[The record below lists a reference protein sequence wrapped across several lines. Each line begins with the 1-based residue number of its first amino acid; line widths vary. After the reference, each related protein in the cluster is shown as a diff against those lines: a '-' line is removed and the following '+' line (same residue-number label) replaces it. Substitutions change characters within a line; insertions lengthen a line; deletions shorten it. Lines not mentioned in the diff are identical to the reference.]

1 MSRDFFP
8 GMGQGVAER
17 TVARLIL
24 TEQAKLEWAGTTE
37 VRLNPNDPRYRIWWS
52 ALNLTFPLLKLT
64 DDTTIKFMG
73 RDPETRR
80 ERWADVALRV
90 AEGNTSLDPNCF
102 DLEDLRYH
110 IAEGT
115 ILLSGR
121 HLQHGDIR
129 QKDRPMEVFTNC
141 STAMFRSLTFK
152 LLLSGSGVGSS
163 YDDDLITVDWT
174 KQPKV
179 VCTISDSHADVLSG
193 LITGYMTPREARHL
207 YRDDEVIYHR
217 VDDSREGWAKA
228 IEVIEE
234 ATHRGLTD
242 HVIILDFSDVR
253 GAGSPIKG
261 MQNRPASGPGPLM
274 GAITNVA
281 RLRGSSMAP
290 WKAAIFADH
299 YLAECVLVGGA
310 RRAARIATKFWKD
323 KGIFDFIDLKR
334 PLEYRGQPWD
344 KVDELAG
351 DDTYRPS
358 FLWSSNNS
366 VAVDDEFYEC
376 LRVARQSRRLGMPL
390 TDLQAWAWDLNEAM
404 KRRQYHDLTG
414 ETGFLNVSKLNVN
427 KEGLDR
433 YLLQPFAGSAK
444 YQTSSYFQRMQIELA
459 ERVLAHSYQFIVN
472 PCGEIVLFI
481 LGAFCV
487 IGDLALFHAKD
498 AHDEEL
504 AVRQIT
510 RALIRTNLMPSI
522 YETEVKRTNRIG
534 VSLTG
539 ILEWAFDR
547 YGLSFRDLIAFDPHE
562 YMTDANGERMPAPTE
577 KALRFWLRMKHLAN
591 IVDVEAEQYSA
602 ELGVVAPHTRRTI
615 KPAGTTS
622 KLFGLTEG
630 AHLPAL
636 REYLRWVQFRSDD
649 PLLDDYR
656 SKGYPV
662 RELKSYKGTTIV
674 GFPTAPVICTM
685 GDVVTAGEATPEEQF
700 RWLRLLET
708 FWIGR
713 EHGNQVS
720 YTLKYDPK
728 KVSFEQYSKVMDLNI
743 NTVRAVSVLPQVET
757 LSYEYQ
763 PEEPLTKERYE
774 VIVASIAD
782 QMAEDVDKVHI
793 DCAGG
798 ACPVDFN
805 K

>member
-1 MSRDFFP
+1 
-8 GMGQGVAER
+8 MGQGVAER

-24 TEQAKLEWAGTTE
+24 TDDAKANYAGLKA
-37 VRLNPNDPRYRIWWS
+37 VHLNPKDPDYKVWWS
-52 ALNLTFPLLKLT
+52 ALSLTFPLIKII
-64 DDTTIKFMG
+64 DDAEAPHMG
-73 RDPETRR
+73 RKPDTRR
-80 ERWADVALRV
+80 ERWEDVALRV
-90 AEGNTSLDPNCF
+90 AEGNTSLDPHCY
-102 DLEDLRYH
+102 DLQALNYH

-141 STAMFRSLTFK
+141 STSMFRAMTFQ
-152 LLLSGSGVGSS
+152 LLLSGSGVGGA
-163 YDDDLITVDWT
+163 YDDALMLVDWT

-179 VCTISDSHADVLSG
+179 INVIDNNHPDVLSG
-193 LITGYMTPREARHL
+193 RISGYMTPREALHL
-207 YRDDEVIYHR
+207 YAGENTIYHM
-217 VDDSREGWAKA
+217 VDDSREGWAEGVEQ
-228 IEVIEE
+228 IEV
-234 ATHRGLTD
+234 ATYKGLHE
-242 HVIILDFSDVR
+242 HVLILDYTKVR
-253 GAGSPIKG
+253 GFNEPIKG

-274 GAITNVA
+274 GAIANVA
-281 RLRGSSMAP
+281 RLRGLNMP
-290 WKAAIFADH
+290 KWKSAIIADH

-323 KGIFDFIDLKR
+323 PGIFEFIDLKR
-334 PLEYRGQPWD
+334 PIEFIGRSWEE
-344 KVDELAG
+344 VDAMAG
-351 DDTYRPS
+351 LPGYDS

-376 LRVARQSRRLGMPL
+376 LRKARHFLRNGIELGEWERK
-390 TDLQAWAWDLNEAM
+390 AYDLNEAM

-414 ETGFLNVSKLNVN
+414 ETGFLNVSKLSVN
-427 KEGLDR
+427 LKGADD
-433 YLLQPFAGSAK
+433 YLVYPFAKFGGED
-444 YQTSSYFQRMQIELA
+444 FREMQLALA
-459 ERVLAHSYQFIVN
+459 ELVMDHSYQFIVN

-481 LGAFCV
+481 LGGFCV
-487 IGDLALFHAKD
+487 IGDLALYHAND
-498 AHDEEL
+498 SWEEEM
-504 AVRQIT
+504 AVRHIT

-522 YETEVKRTNRIG
+522 YQREVNRTNRIG

-539 ILEWAFDR
+539 ILEWAMRR
-547 YGLSFRDLIAFDPHE
+547 YGLSFKDLIAIDGDGIKIK
-562 YMTDANGERMPAPTE
+562 DANGAEMVAPSVRSMP
-577 KALRFWLRMKHLAN
+577 FWLRMKELAN
-591 IVDVEAEQYSA
+591 VVDEEASTYCQD
-602 ELGVVAPHTRRTI
+602 LGVTFPHTRRTI

-630 AHLPAL
+630 AHLPAM

-649 PLLDDYR
+649 PLVAVYAE
-656 SKGYPV
+656 KGYPTK
-662 RELKSYKGTTIV
+662 ELKSYKGTTIV
-674 GFPTAPVICTM
+674 GFPTAPVICSM
-685 GDVVTAGEATPEEQF
+685 GGEVTTAAEATMEEQF

-713 EHGNQVS
+713 EGGNQVS

-728 KVSFEQYSKVMDLNI
+728 KVNFNEYSKVMDANI
-743 NTVRAVSVLPQVET
+743 NLVRAVSVLPQVDT

-763 PEEPLTKERYE
+763 PEEPLTKARYE
-774 VIVASIAD
+774 AIVGSIRE

-793 DCAGG
+793 DCASG

>member
-17 TVARLIL
+17 TVARLVL
-24 TEQAKLEWAGTTE
+24 TDEAKSLWAGMNV
-37 VRLNPNDPRYRIWWS
+37 VRLNPNDPHYNAWWS
-52 ALNLTFPLLKLT
+52 ALSLTFPLIKLI
-64 DDTTIKFMG
+64 D
-73 RDPETRR
+73 DPEMAHFGMEPQTRR
-80 ERWADVALRV
+80 ETWGEVSLRV
-90 AEGNTSLDPNCF
+90 AEGNTSLDPDCH

-110 IAEGT
+110 LSEGT
-115 ILLSGR
+115 ILMSGR

-141 STAMFRSLTFK
+141 STAMFRSLTFM

-163 YDDDLITVDWT
+163 YDDDLMLVDWT
-174 KQPKV
+174 KQPRV
-179 VCTISDSHADVLSG
+179 VQTISDSHPDVLSG
-193 LITGYMTPREARHL
+193 RISGYMTTREAMHL
-207 YRDDEVIYHR
+207 YGAEDVVYHR
-217 VDDSREGWAKA
+217 VDDSREGWGKVVEL
-228 IEVIEE
+228 IE
-234 ATHRGLTD
+234 TLTFQQRTNTVLIAEYD
-242 HVIILDFSDVR
+242 QVR
-253 GAGSPIKG
+253 GYGQAIKG

-274 GAITNVA
+274 QAITNVS
-281 RLRGSSMAP
+281 RLRGCNMAR
-290 WKAAIFADH
+290 WKAAMIADH

-310 RRAARIATKFWKD
+310 RRAARISTKFWKD
-323 KGIFDFIDLKR
+323 DGIFDFIDLKR
-334 PLEYRGQPWD
+334 PIEFLGKSWD
-344 KVDELAG
+344 EIDQMAG
-351 DDTYRPS
+351 KGYGS

-376 LRVARQSRRLGMPL
+376 LRQVRQARRNGLPISE
-390 TDLQAWAWDLNEAM
+390 LQQRAWDLNEAM

-414 ETGFLNVSKLNVN
+414 ETGFLNVSKLTVN
-427 KEGLDR
+427 KEGLER
-433 YLLQPFAGSAK
+433 YLVHPFAGSAK
-444 YQTSSYFQRMQIELA
+444 YQTSPDFQKMQTELA
-459 ERVLAHSYQFIVN
+459 ERVLAHSYQFMVN

-498 AHDEEL
+498 AYDEEQ
-504 AVRQIT
+504 AVRHIT

-522 YETEVKRTNRIG
+522 YDQEVKRTNRIG

-539 ILEWAFDR
+539 ILEWAFAR
-547 YGLSFRDLIAFDPHE
+547 YKLSFRDLVAADSHE
-562 YMTDANGERMPAPTE
+562 YMIDANGEQMSVPTA
-577 KALRFWLRMKHLAN
+577 KALKFWLRVKQLAN
-591 IVDVEAEQYSA
+591 IVDDEAEAYSE

-630 AHLPAL
+630 AHLPPL

-656 SKGYPV
+656 AKGYPV
-662 RELKSYKGTTIV
+662 RELTSYKGTTIV

-700 RWLRLLET
+700 RWLRLLEA

-713 EHGNQVS
+713 KHGNQVS

-728 KVSFEQYSKVMDLNI
+728 KVSYDQYSRVMDQNI
-743 NTVRAVSVLPQVET
+743 HTVRAVSVLPQVET

-763 PEEPLTKERYE
+763 PEEPLTRERYE
-774 VIVASIAD
+774 ELMASITT
-782 QMAEDVDKVHI
+782 MAEDVDKVHI

-798 ACPVDFN
+798 ACPVDFD

>member
-24 TEQAKLEWAGTTE
+24 TDEAKAEWASKRA
-37 VRLNPNDPRYRIWWS
+37 VKLNPKDPDYKAWWS
-52 ALNLTFPLLKLT
+52 ALSLTFPLIKIT
-64 DDTTIKFMG
+64 DDDTTPFLG
-73 RDPETRR
+73 RKPDTRR
-80 ERWADVALRV
+80 ERWEDVALRV
-90 AEGNTSLDPNCF
+90 AEGNTSLDPYCH
-102 DLEDLRYH
+102 DLQSLNYH

-115 ILLSGR
+115 ILMSGR

-141 STAMFRSLTFK
+141 STAMFRAMTFQ

-163 YDDDLITVDWT
+163 YDDALMLVDWT

-179 VCTISDSHADVLSG
+179 ACVIDNTHPDVLAG
-193 LITGYMTPREARHL
+193 RITGYMTPREALHL
-207 YRDDEVIYHR
+207 YAGEKTIYHM
-217 VDDSREGWAKA
+217 VDDSREGWAA
-228 IEVIEE
+228 GVEQIEV
-234 ATHRGLTD
+234 ATYKGQHD
-242 HVIILDFSDVR
+242 HVLILDYTEVR
-253 GAGSPIKG
+253 GFGEPIKG

-274 GAITNVA
+274 GAIANVA
-281 RLRGSSMAP
+281 RLRDLNMP
-290 WKAAIFADH
+290 RWKAAIIADH

-323 KGIFDFIDLKR
+323 PGIFEFIDLKR
-334 PLEYRGQPWD
+334 PIEFLGRSWD
-344 KVDELAG
+344 EVDAMAG
-351 DDTYRPS
+351 LPQYGS

-376 LRVARQSRRLGMPL
+376 LRQARNLKRNGVPL
-390 TDLQAWAWDLNEAM
+390 NHQQRWAYMLNEEM
-404 KRRQYHDLTG
+404 QRRQYHDKTG

-427 KEGLDR
+427 LKGTDDYR
-433 YLLQPFAGSAK
+433 VYPFAKFGGED
-444 YQTSSYFQRMQIELA
+444 FREMQIDLA
-459 ERVLAHSYQFIVN
+459 ELVMDHSYQFIVN
-472 PCGEIVLFI
+472 PCGEIALFI
-481 LGAFCV
+481 LGGFCV
-487 IGDLALFHAKD
+487 IGDLALFHAND
-498 AHDEEL
+498 SWEEEQ
-504 AVRQIT
+504 AVRLIT
-510 RALIRTNLMPSI
+510 RALIRVNLMPSI
-522 YETEVKRTNRIG
+522 YQREVQRTNRIG

-539 ILEWAFDR
+539 ILEWAARR
-547 YGLSFRDLIAFDPHE
+547 YGLSFKDLIAVDGDGIQIQ
-562 YMTDANGERMPAPTE
+562 DANGNQMTAPSVRSMP
-577 KALRFWLRMKHLAN
+577 FWLRMKELAN
-591 IVDVEAEQYSA
+591 IVDEEAGTYCQD
-602 ELGVVAPHTRRTI
+602 LGVTFPHTRRTI

-630 AHLPAL
+630 AHLPAM

-649 PLLDDYR
+649 PLVAEYAA
-656 SKGYPV
+656 KGYPTQ
-662 RELKSYKGTTIV
+662 ELQSYKGTTIV
-674 GFPTAPVICTM
+674 GFPTAPVICSM
-685 GDVVTAGEATPEEQF
+685 GKVTTAAEATMEEQF

-713 EHGNQVS
+713 EGGNQVS

-728 KVSFEQYSKVMDLNI
+728 KVSFREYSKVMDANI
-743 NTVRAVSVLPQVET
+743 NLVRAVSVLPQVDT

-763 PEEPLTKERYE
+763 PEEPLTKGRYE
-774 VIVASIAD
+774 AILAAINE